1 MRRIT
6 SLLVCVLFVLALAVP
21 VYAQSPTQDAYE
33 GIAGVEQGGGG
44 SSPSASGGGDGSLPF
59 TGLELA
65 VVALAGAGLVGAGFA
80 VRRATHL
87 RESSS

>member
-21 VYAQSPTQDAYE
+21 AYAQSPTQDAYE
-33 GIAGVEQGGGG
+33 GVAGVEQGGGG
-44 SSPSASGGGDGSLPF
+44 SESASGGGDGSLPF

-65 VVALAGAGLVGAGFA
+65 FVALAGVGLLGAGFA

>member
-21 VYAQSPTQDAYE
+21 AYAQTSPTQDAYE
-33 GIAGVEQGGGG
+33 GIAGVEQGGGSG
-44 SSPSASGGGDGSLPF
+44 NEAASDDGSLPF

-65 VVALAGAGLVGAGFA
+65 FVALAGVSLLGAGYA